1 MPASRF
7 VEHLNAQ
14 IGNEFA
20 ASQQYVAAAVWY
32 DDNTLPQ
39 LAGFFYRQ
47 AEEERGHALMM
58 VRYLLDAGARVAI
71 PGVDAPRSDFA
82 DAVEPVAMALDQER
96 AVTGD
101 IGDLMGIAREEA
113 DYASEQFIQWFVK
126 EQVEEEAAMSSL
138 LTVAERCREN
148 LMELEEYVA
157 RERGSAEEDP
167 AAPPVAGRS

>member
-7 VEHLNAQ
+7 VERLNAQ
-14 IGNEFA
+14 IGHEFA

-58 VRYLLDAGARVAI
+58 VRYLLDAGAKVAI
-71 PGVDAPRSDFA
+71 PGVDAPRADFG
-82 DAVEPVAMALDQER
+82 DAIEPVAMALEQER
-96 AVTGD
+96 AVTGH
-101 IGDLMGIAREEA
+101 IGELMGIAREDA

-126 EQVEEEAAMSSL
+126 EQVEEEATMASL
-138 LTVAERCREN
+138 LTVAERCREDV
-148 LMELEEYVA
+148 MELEEYVA
-157 RERGSAEEDP
+157 RERGGHEEDP
-167 AAPPVAGRS
+167 AAPPIAGRS